1 MGGDLARQSLLDEN
15 LETKG
20 FDRFLL
26 TLVILVDILK
36 ERRGKKAGVKRR

>member
-1 MGGDLARQSLLDEN
+1 MARQSLLDEN